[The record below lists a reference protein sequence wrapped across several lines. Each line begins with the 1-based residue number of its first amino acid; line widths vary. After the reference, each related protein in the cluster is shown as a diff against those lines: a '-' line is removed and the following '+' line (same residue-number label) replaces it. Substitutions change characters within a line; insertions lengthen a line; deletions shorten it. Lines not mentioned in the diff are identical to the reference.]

1 MKVSLN
7 EIVSLISDRVGQPF
21 NIPLQEEL
29 KVIVNYKRADWIQKV
44 IEKYPEQRKYFVKDI
59 SVELE
64 PVDETECPVESDCTV
79 LRTTFKIPKPVRS
92 TYALFDYVGDVD
104 KTDGYRY
111 VMPEQLRYITK
122 YSKYT
127 KDRPSYFYVNGYVYI
142 YNEPDLEYINIRGLW
157 PDQRE
162 LHELKCGDEVCYTDD
177 DQYDIPDDILNTMIQ
192 DILKNELK
200 LLLAPEESEVTVTEP
215 NKQQ

>member
-1 MKVSLN
+1 MKISLN
-7 EIVSLISDRVGQPF
+7 EMVSLLSSMAGQPF
-21 NIPLQEEL
+21 SIPLQEQF
-29 KVIVNYKRADWIQKV
+29 KVICNYKRADWIQKV
-44 IEKYPEQRKYFVKDI
+44 IEKYPEQRRYFLKDV
-59 SVELE
+59 SVELQE
-64 PVDETECPVESDCTV
+64 VDETECPVEADCTV
-79 LRTTFKIPKPVRS
+79 LRTVQKIPKPVRS

-111 VMPEQLRYITK
+111 VTPEQLMYIIK

-127 KDRPSYFYVNGYVYI
+127 KDRPAYFYVNGYVFI

-192 DILKNELK
+192 DILKNELR
-200 LLLAPEESEVTVTEP
+200 LLLSPEEGEVTVTEQ